1 MLKAESTCVVQVGL
15 VAPDGS
21 LGGWERALS
30 DVRAE
35 LIPVVAVGVLGAFE
49 TALVDQG
56 CGQRRHPAALA
67 SPFSCPR
74 CSAGSGFRRR
84 GRRRRVVLS
93 RVGPLTLTL
102 AMVGCRCGHR
112 FAPLLGALGVERHAR
127 YAPGLAR
134 RALALCSELPYAR
147 AAAQLRAEAGA
158 GPSPRSLGRLVRRA
172 AAAIALERPRAPLAN
187 LEAVLIDATR
197 LRAGP
202 RKGRDDRGRELKIV
216 LGLRGRGAGRRHE
229 LVGAVLA
236 QSWDALAPA
245 LRSARSAT
253 IAVTDGEWGAR
264 SLLATTLPLLPHQ
277 VCTFHVRDSL
287 DHRLWQDGLGFAA
300 RRALARAVGNAIE
313 FAPSAA
319 DAEAALAAAVA
330 MAERHR
336 WRHALRHLQEVAPHI
351 ARWLEVDPSGRITH
365 TTSLLE
371 RTMREVNRRM
381 DPVGVRWS
389 LAGASAISTLV
400 LARRFDHPR
409 WTRLCQDRGPA
420 KSWVRTT

>member
-15 VAPDGS
+15 VGPDGS
-21 LGGWERALS
+21 LGGWERALI

-35 LIPVVAVGVLGAFE
+35 LIPVVAARVLEAVE
-49 TALVDQG
+49 TTLVDRG
-56 CGQRRHPAALA
+56 CGRRRHPEPLA
-67 SPFSCPR
+67 SPFRCPR
-74 CSAGSGFRRR
+74 CGAGSGFRRR

-93 RVGPLTLTL
+93 RVGPLALRV

-112 FAPLLGALGVERHAR
+112 FAPLLTALGVERHAR
-127 YAPGLAR
+127 CAPGLVR
-134 RALALCSELPYAR
+134 RALALCGELPYAR
-147 AAAQLRAEAGA
+147 AAAQLRAEAGTT
-158 GPSPRSLGRLVRRA
+158 PSPRSLGRLVRRA
-172 AAAIALERPRAPLAN
+172 AQTIALERPRAPLAN

-202 RKGRDDRGRELKIV
+202 RKGADDRGRELKIV
-216 LGLRGRGAGRRHE
+216 LGLRARGAGRRHE
-229 LVGAVLA
+229 LLGAVLA
-236 QSWDALAPA
+236 DSWHALAPA
-245 LRSARSAT
+245 LRSARGAT

-264 SLLATTLPLLPHQ
+264 ALLASTLPLVPHQ

-287 DHRLWQDGLGFAA
+287 DHRLWQDGLRFAA

-313 FAPSAA
+313 FAPSPTEAETAIGAA
-319 DAEAALAAAVA
+319 IR
-330 MAERHR
+330 MAERHH
-336 WRHALRHLQEVAPHI
+336 WRHALRHLREVQPHI
-351 ARWLEVDPSGRITH
+351 ARWLELDPTGALTH

-389 LAGASAISTLV
+389 LQGAQAISTLV
-400 LARRFDHPR
+400 LARRFEHPR